1 MLENRQNNDNTTK
14 AFESDYLNRKASVV
28 EWTDALLSTKINH
41 HLVISV
47 SGEWGIYHA

>member
-1 MLENRQNNDNTTK
+1 MPENSHNIAK
-14 AFESDYLNRKASVV
+14 AFEPDYLNRKASVV